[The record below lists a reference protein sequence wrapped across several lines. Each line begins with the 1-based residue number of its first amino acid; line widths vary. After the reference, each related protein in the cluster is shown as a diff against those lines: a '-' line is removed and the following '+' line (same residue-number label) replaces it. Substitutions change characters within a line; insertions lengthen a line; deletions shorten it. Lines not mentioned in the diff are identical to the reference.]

1 MLHTAL
7 FGHQETCTYADEIVS
22 HSNVVTLSVTGHATT
37 GKNHILNTMRQVV
50 ALHKVIV
57 LDITL
62 FAVHEMFSTA
72 ESSKVRLVGTY

>member
-1 MLHTAL
+1 LAIRIDL
-7 FGHQETCTYADEIVS
+7 YADEIAAP
-22 HSNVVTLSVTGHATT
+22 SNVVNLSVTGHATT
-37 GKNHILNTMRQVV
+37 GKKHILDTMRQVV
-50 ALHKVIV
+50 ALHKVML